1 MAVASRFGKIAAGA
15 AGAINLV
22 QSERSSLVSGAAT
35 GMLVAASLAP
45 PAGIIGMAAAI
56 GRWDMAVS
64 GLFLLL
70 LQLSGINLAAAI
82 LFRVFGLS
90 TQGARYQRGKPGVF
104 PVGLGVSAIA
114 LTGLLSWQLSNSP
127 NLERSSRAQQANAE
141 VQSVIQQ
148 SNQVQLVESTVRFT
162 RADIPGQNTLLSEIY
177 VQRQP
182 DVKVSNEAIQ
192 AELTQDIQSHLLEQ
206 GFNVTP
212 LVSVNVLEAP
222 SLTD

>member
-1 MAVASRFGKIAAGA
+1 LG
-15 AGAINLV
+15 
-22 QSERSSLVSGAAT
+22 SLPRGRATSGA
-35 GMLVAASLAP
+35 
-45 PAGIIGMAAAI
+45 
-56 GRWDMAVS
+56 
-64 GLFLLL
+64 
-70 LQLSGINLAAAI
+70 N
-82 LFRVFGLS
+82 
-90 TQGARYQRGKPGVF
+90 QGCF
-104 PVGLGVSAIA
+104 PSVWGVSAIA

-192 AELTQDIQSHLLEQ
+192 AELTQAIQSHLLEQ
-206 GFNVTP
+206 GFQCH
-212 LVSVNVLEAP
+212 AP
-222 SLTD
+222 RQCQRLRSSQPYRLTRCK